1 MRAFLNELT
10 DPQLLLPIIYESALT
25 KNSYAIPL
33 WQMMSH
39 VVNHGTQ
46 HRSEVALALT
56 QLGLSPGDLD
66 LIVYLNPLPI

>member
-10 DPQLLLPIIYESALT
+10 DPQLLQAISYESALT
-25 KNSYAIPL
+25 NNRYAIPL
-33 WQMMSH
+33 WHMMSD

-46 HRSEVALALT
+46 HRRGGASPYPT
-56 QLGLSPGDLD
+56 RTLSPGDLD